1 MSEDLRQ
8 RLLDL
13 LTAEEKSAADREAK
27 LKVLEDLLYL
37 EDPNHTRRV
46 ATSYASGFSD
56 GFKGGFELGY
66 RHGFIMGQAVAHDPD
81 SFTQPLVD
89 DGGEGDE

>member
-13 LTAEEKSAADREAK
+13 LVADEKSAADREVK
-27 LKVLEDLLYL
+27 LKILEDLLYL
-37 EDPNHTRRV
+37 EDPNHTKRV

-81 SFTQPLVD
+81 SFTQPVD
-89 DGGEGDE
+89 GEGDE